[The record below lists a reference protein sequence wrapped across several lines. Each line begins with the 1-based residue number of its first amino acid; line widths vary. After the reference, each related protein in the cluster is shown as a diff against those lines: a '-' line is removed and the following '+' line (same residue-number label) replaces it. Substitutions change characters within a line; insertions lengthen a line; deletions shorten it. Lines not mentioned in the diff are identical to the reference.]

1 MYQRIFTTTMNF
13 IVPNSSAKLECVEFR
28 ENNSRE
34 HYARLVLGPV
44 APGQGVT
51 LGNTFRRLLLND
63 LPGVAITAAK
73 LNQTRTEFTTIPGI
87 RESVVE
93 IFLNLRDIVFFNT
106 FPDVLAPQ
114 GTITIDS
121 TQMDLSLDEGT
132 TVNTSG
138 LKVYKPR
145 VICAGDMELPEGV
158 HCVDPTQPIATLV
171 NGETPFHLTFILEQ
185 ATGYRV
191 WKKPTQPYGT
201 GFHPPRQ
208 VDTPQIEEV
217 KAGVFQPIDGN
228 FMPVKVVNFTVH
240 DGPPHGEYIH
250 FEITTNGSI
259 TPEKALSEA
268 AQKLML
274 WFSCLSN
281 EEDITPEKEIE
292 PEPIPQPEVI
302 LIEELQLP
310 VRAYNC
316 LKRAGIN
323 SVDELVKYSQEEIK
337 EIKNFG
343 KKSADEVFHALKK
356 KFNIV
361 LPSLKQ

>member
-171 NGETPFHLTFILEQ
+171 NGETPFHLTFILNKLLG
-185 ATGYRV
+185 TV
-191 WKKPTQPYGT
+191 YGKNQHNLMVL
-201 GFHPPRQ
+201 GF
-208 VDTPQIEEV
+208 TLLA
-217 KAGVFQPIDGN
+217 K
-228 FMPVKVVNFTVH
+228 
-240 DGPPHGEYIH
+240 
-250 FEITTNGSI
+250 
-259 TPEKALSEA
+259 
-268 AQKLML
+268 
-274 WFSCLSN
+274 
-281 EEDITPEKEIE
+281 
-292 PEPIPQPEVI
+292 
-302 LIEELQLP
+302 
-310 VRAYNC
+310 
-316 LKRAGIN
+316 
-323 SVDELVKYSQEEIK
+323 
-337 EIKNFG
+337 
-343 KKSADEVFHALKK
+343 
-356 KFNIV
+356 
-361 LPSLKQ
+361 